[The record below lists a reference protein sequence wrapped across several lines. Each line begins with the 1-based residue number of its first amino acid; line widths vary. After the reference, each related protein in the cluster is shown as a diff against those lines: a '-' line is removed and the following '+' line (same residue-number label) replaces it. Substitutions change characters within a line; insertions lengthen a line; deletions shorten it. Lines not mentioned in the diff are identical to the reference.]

1 MSPAVVLLIKL
12 AVRLVVFG
20 AVFFVAAKKHPKIL
34 IHNKWATPLIALTF
48 ALLNTAVY
56 WALTPILNLATL
68 GALGFAMPLVAN
80 VVFLLATE
88 KLFKVIAEKRKARAS
103 KSPEGKGD
111 GKGKGKGADDADAS
125 FKPWFEIQGF
135 FATLWMAI
143 ALTVA
148 HGALWV
154 GLDYLPSW

>member
-34 IHNKWATPLIALTF
+34 IHNKWATPLIALVF

-68 GALGFAMPLVAN
+68 GAIGFAMPLVAN
-80 VVFLLATE
+80 VIFLLATE
-88 KLFKVIAEKRKARAS
+88 KLFKAIAEKRKARQPA
-103 KSPEGKGD
+103 
-111 GKGKGKGADDADAS
+111 ADAKVKS
-125 FKPWFEIQGF
+125 KDAAAGEIKPWFEIQGF

-143 ALTVA
+143 FLTIA
-148 HGALWV
+148 HGALWL

>member
-34 IHNKWATPLIALTF
+34 IHNKWATPLIALVF

-80 VVFLLATE
+80 VIFLLATE
-88 KLFKVIAEKRKARAS
+88 KLFAAIAAKRKARAAQ
-103 KSPEGKGD
+103 PVE
-111 GKGKGKGADDADAS
+111 GKGKGKPDADTA

>member
-34 IHNKWATPLIALTF
+34 IHNKWATPLIALVF

-88 KLFKVIAEKRKARAS
+88 KLFKAIAEKRQARQG
-103 KSPEGKGD
+103 KTPEGKGT
-111 GKGKGKGADDADAS
+111 GKGEGKGS
-125 FKPWFEIQGF
+125 PEIKPWFEIQGF

>member
-34 IHNKWATPLIALTF
+34 IHNKWATPLIALVF

-68 GALGFAMPLVAN
+68 GAIGFAMPLVAN
-80 VVFLLATE
+80 IVFLLATE
-88 KLFKVIAEKRKARAS
+88 KLFAAIAEKRRARRGT
-103 KSPEGKGD
+103 PEGE
-111 GKGKGKGADDADAS
+111 GKGKGKADAAS
-125 FKPWFEIQGF
+125 EIKPWFEIQGF

-143 ALTVA
+143 FLTVA

>member
-34 IHNKWATPLIALTF
+34 IHNKWATPLIALVF

-68 GALGFAMPLVAN
+68 GAIGFAMPLVAN

-88 KLFKVIAEKRKARAS
+88 KLFSSIAQKRAARAGAKADPKKS
-103 KSPEGKGD
+103 KD
-111 GKGKGKGADDADAS
+111 GAGEI
-125 FKPWFEIQGF
+125 KPWLEIQGF

-143 ALTVA
+143 FLTLA

>member
-34 IHNKWATPLIALTF
+34 IHNKWATPLIALVF

-68 GALGFAMPLVAN
+68 GAIGFAMPLVAN
-80 VVFLLATE
+80 VIFLLATE
-88 KLFKVIAEKRKARAS
+88 KLFKAIAEKRKARQPVADA
-103 KSPEGKGD
+103 KA
-111 GKGKGKGADDADAS
+111 KGKDAAAGEI
-125 FKPWFEIQGF
+125 KPWFEIQGF

-143 ALTVA
+143 FLTVA
-148 HGALWV
+148 HGALWL